1 MRAAGNA
8 EMNTDSCK
16 TDQHPQGKNQLLS
29 RGHNSLA
36 VFYGYKI
43 CIIVSF
49 QQLIEL
55 LSSSGQNDSLKIEY
69 T

>member
-29 RGHNSLA
+29 RD
-36 VFYGYKI
+36 
-43 CIIVSF
+43 IIHWQFFMDMNLYYCQFSTTV
-49 QQLIEL
+49 EL
-55 LSSSGQNDSLKIEY
+55 LSSLGQMIH
-69 T
+69 